1 MRIKSRKA
9 AIVTGLFLLF
19 MLLTG
24 CSTEYEQTVEFN
36 YTFDEDL
43 QGWVTGF
50 ADLPADHEP
59 DFYELDSGRKELP
72 SGLEGYALYMSGN
85 NRSDDLF
92 MYAQKQ
98 ITGLKPE
105 TTYQVQFDVEL
116 ASNSPAGMM
125 GIGGSPGES
134 VYIKAGA
141 VPHEPKLVTDSIDW
155 LRMDIDK
162 GNQASEGEDMINL
175 GTYSNPNIDPETQTG
190 DEYALMSLDNQFV
203 PFQVT
208 SDKEGNIWVIVGSDS
223 GFEGT
228 TAVYYNAINI
238 TLTEENQ

>member
-1 MRIKSRKA
+1 MKY
-9 AIVTGLFLLF
+9 VTGNLFWLIVLSAF
-19 MLLTG
+19 LTS
-24 CSTEYEQTVEFN
+24 CSADYEDVYQFN
-36 YTFDEDL
+36 DTFDKDQ
-43 QGWVTGF
+43 QGWVANF
-50 ADLPADHEP
+50 ADLPADYDP
-59 DFYELDSGRKELP
+59 DQFMLDSGWGSLP
-72 SGLEGYALYMSGN
+72 SGLEGNALFVSGN
-85 NRSDDLF
+85 NHSDDLF
-92 MYAQKQ
+92 MFIQKQ
-98 ITGLKPE
+98 FTGLKPE

-141 VPHEPKLVTDSIDW
+141 VPHEPKIVSDSIDW

-190 DEYALMSLDNQFV
+190 DEYALMRLDNQFV

-223 GFEGT
+223 GFEGA
-228 TAVYYNAINI
+228 TAVYYNSINI
-238 TLTEENQ
+238 TLSEENQ

>member
-1 MRIKSRKA
+1 MKYIQRIS
-9 AIVTGLFLLF
+9 LLF
-19 MLLTG
+19 IVFSALLTG
-24 CSTEYEQTVEFN
+24 CSTQYEKSYQFTSAFQ
-36 YTFDEDL
+36 ED
-43 QGWVTGF
+43 QEGWVAGF
-50 ADLPADHEP
+50 ADLPADY
-59 DFYELDSGRKELP
+59 DSAQFMLDSGWGSLP
-72 SGLEGYALYMSGN
+72 SGLEGNALFLSGN
-85 NRSDDLF
+85 NHSDDLF
-92 MYAQKQ
+92 MFIQKQ
-98 ITGLKPE
+98 FSGLKPE

-141 VPHEPKLVTDSIDW
+141 VPHEPEIITDSIDW

-175 GTYSNPNIDPETQTG
+175 GTYSNPNIDAETQVG
-190 DEYALMSLDNQFV
+190 DEYALMRLDNQYV

-223 GFEGT
+223 GFEGK
-228 TAVYYNAINI
+228 TAVYYNSINI

>member
-1 MRIKSRKA
+1 MKY
-9 AIVTGLFLLF
+9 VTQIFFWLIILSVFL
-19 MLLTG
+19 TS
-24 CSTEYEQTVEFN
+24 CSANYEQEYQFN
-36 YTFDEDL
+36 DTFDEDQ
-43 QGWVTGF
+43 QGWVAGF
-50 ADLPADHEP
+50 ADLPADY
-59 DFYELDSGRKELP
+59 DQAQFMLDSGWGSLP
-72 SGLEGYALYMSGN
+72 SGLEGNALFLSGN
-85 NRSDDLF
+85 NHSDDLF
-92 MYAQKQ
+92 MFIQKQ
-98 ITGLKPE
+98 FTGLKPE

-141 VPHEPKLVTDSIDW
+141 VNHEPEIIPDSINW

-175 GTYSNPNIDPETQTG
+175 GTFSNPNIDAETQVG
-190 DEYALMSLDNQFV
+190 DEFALMRLDNQYV

-208 SDKEGNIWVIVGSDS
+208 SDKEGNIWVIIGSDS
-223 GFEGT
+223 GFEGA
-228 TAVYYNAINI
+228 TAVYYNSINI